1 MKTIFIFLVTALVY
15 VFLGN
20 NLNQEIIIPKESIRF
35 RIIADDNT
43 EASEE
48 LTFKITMLIFFI
60 LGFLGNGLSEIL
72 DEKDNFLSSKAKI
85 ENSLKRLENKVNSM
99 LKKEKILE
107 SVQISYGSHFF
118 PEKFYNGVKYQ
129 SGFYESLVVIL
140 GNGLGNN
147 WWCVL
152 FPPLCNLENKN
163 YSNEEYKLLVWE
175 IIKKYNK
182 S

>member
-20 NLNQEIIIPKESIRF
+20 NFNQEIIIPKESIRF

-48 LTFKITMLIFFI
+48 IKFKIKMLVE
-60 LGFLGNGLSEIL
+60 LELSEIL
-72 DEKDNFLSSKAKI
+72 DEKDNFLSSKVKI

-118 PEKFYNGVKYQ
+118 PEKFYNGVKYE

>member
-20 NLNQEIIIPKESIRF
+20 NFNQEIIIPKESIRF

-43 EASEE
+43 EASEKIK
-48 LTFKITMLIFFI
+48 FKIKMLIE
-60 LGFLGNGLSEIL
+60 LELSEIL

-85 ENSLKRLENKVNSM
+85 ENNLKRLENKVNSM

-118 PEKFYNGVKYQ
+118 PEKFYNGVKYE

-182 S
+182 N

>member
-20 NLNQEIIIPKESIRF
+20 NFNQEIIIPKESIRF

-48 LTFKITMLIFFI
+48 IKFKIKMLIE
-60 LGFLGNGLSEIL
+60 LELSEIL
-72 DEKDNFLSSKAKI
+72 DEKDNFLSSKVKI
-85 ENSLKRLENKVNSM
+85 ENNLKRLENKVNSM

-118 PEKFYNGVKYQ
+118 PEKFYNGVKYE

-182 S
+182 N

>member
-1 MKTIFIFLVTALVY
+1 MKTIFIFLITALVY

-20 NLNQEIIIPKESIRF
+20 NFNQEIIIPKESIRF

-43 EASEE
+43 EASEKIK
-48 LTFKITMLIFFI
+48 FKIKMLIE
-60 LGFLGNGLSEIL
+60 LELSEIL

-85 ENSLKRLENKVNSM
+85 ENNLKRLENKVNSM

-118 PEKFYNGVKYQ
+118 PEKLYNGVIYE

>member
-1 MKTIFIFLVTALVY
+1 MVFLKTIFIFLVTALVY

-20 NLNQEIIIPKESIRF
+20 NFNQEIIIPKESIRF

-48 LTFKITMLIFFI
+48 IKFKIKMLIE
-60 LGFLGNGLSEIL
+60 LELSEIL
-72 DEKDNFLSSKAKI
+72 DEKDNFLSSKVKI

-118 PEKFYNGVKYQ
+118 PEKFYNGVKYE

>member
-1 MKTIFIFLVTALVY
+1 MVFLKTIFIFLITALVY

-20 NLNQEIIIPKESIRF
+20 NFNQEIIIPKESIRF

-43 EASEE
+43 EASEKIK
-48 LTFKITMLIFFI
+48 FKIKMLIE
-60 LGFLGNGLSEIL
+60 LELSEIL
-72 DEKDNFLSSKAKI
+72 DEKDNFLSSKVKI

-118 PEKFYNGVKYQ
+118 PEKFYNGVKYE

>member
-1 MKTIFIFLVTALVY
+1 MVFLKTIFIFLITALVY

-20 NLNQEIIIPKESIRF
+20 NFNQEIIIPKESIRF

-43 EASEE
+43 EASEKIK
-48 LTFKITMLIFFI
+48 FKIKMLIE
-60 LGFLGNGLSEIL
+60 LELSEIL

-85 ENSLKRLENKVNSM
+85 ENNLKRLENKVNSM

-118 PEKFYNGVKYQ
+118 PEKFYNGVKYE

-182 S
+182 N

>member
-1 MKTIFIFLVTALVY
+1 MVFLKTIFIFLITALVY

-20 NLNQEIIIPKESIRF
+20 NFNQEIIIPKESIRF

-48 LTFKITMLIFFI
+48 IKFKIKMLIE
-60 LGFLGNGLSEIL
+60 LELSEIL

-118 PEKFYNGVKYQ
+118 PEKFYNGVKYE

>member
-20 NLNQEIIIPKESIRF
+20 NFSQEIIIPKESIRF

-48 LTFKITMLIFFI
+48 IKFKIKMLIE
-60 LGFLGNGLSEIL
+60 LELSEIL
-72 DEKDNFLSSKAKI
+72 DEKDNFLSSKVKI

-118 PEKFYNGVKYQ
+118 PEKFYNGVKYE

>member
-1 MKTIFIFLVTALVY
+1 MVFLKTIFIFLVTALVY

-20 NLNQEIIIPKESIRF
+20 NFTQEIIIPKESIRF

-48 LTFKITMLIFFI
+48 IKFKIKMLIE
-60 LGFLGNGLSEIL
+60 LELSEIL
-72 DEKDNFLSSKAKI
+72 DEKDNFLSSKVKI

-118 PEKFYNGVKYQ
+118 PEKFYNGVKYE

>member
-1 MKTIFIFLVTALVY
+1 MVFLKTIFIFLVTALVY

-20 NLNQEIIIPKESIRF
+20 NFNQEIIIPKESIRF

-48 LTFKITMLIFFI
+48 IKFKIKMLIE
-60 LGFLGNGLSEIL
+60 LELSEIL
-72 DEKDNFLSSKAKI
+72 DEKDNFLSSKVKI
-85 ENSLKRLENKVNSM
+85 ENSLKSLENKVNSM

-118 PEKFYNGVKYQ
+118 PEKFYNGVKYE

-147 WWCVL
+147 WWCIVY
-152 FPPLCNLENKN
+152 PPLCFVNK
-163 YSNEEYKLLVWE
+163 SDLNEHNIQYQSYLVE
-175 IIKKYNK
+175 IIRKHFKG
-182 S
+182 

>member
-1 MKTIFIFLVTALVY
+1 MVFLKTIFIFLITALVY

-20 NLNQEIIIPKESIRF
+20 NFNQEIIIPKESIRF

-43 EASEE
+43 EASEKIK
-48 LTFKITMLIFFI
+48 FKIKMLIE
-60 LGFLGNGLSEIL
+60 LELSEIL

-85 ENSLKRLENKVNSM
+85 ENNLKRLENKVNSM

-118 PEKFYNGVKYQ
+118 PEKFYNGVKYE

>member
-20 NLNQEIIIPKESIRF
+20 NFTQEIIIPKESIRF

-43 EASEE
+43 EASDEIK
-48 LTFKITMLIFFI
+48 FKIKMLIE
-60 LGFLGNGLSEIL
+60 LELSEIL
-72 DEKDNFLSSKAKI
+72 DEKDNFLSSKVKI
-85 ENSLKRLENKVNSM
+85 ENNLKRLENKVNSM

-118 PEKFYNGVKYQ
+118 PEKFYNGVKYE

>member
-20 NLNQEIIIPKESIRF
+20 NFNQEIIIPKESIRF

-48 LTFKITMLIFFI
+48 IKFKIKMLIE
-60 LGFLGNGLSEIL
+60 LELSEIL
-72 DEKDNFLSSKAKI
+72 DEKDNFLSSKVKI

-118 PEKFYNGVKYQ
+118 PEKFYNGVKYE

>member
-20 NLNQEIIIPKESIRF
+20 NFTQEIIIPKESIRF

-43 EASEE
+43 EASEKIK
-48 LTFKITMLIFFI
+48 FKIKMLIE
-60 LGFLGNGLSEIL
+60 LELSEIL
-72 DEKDNFLSSKAKI
+72 DEKDNFLSSKVKI

-118 PEKFYNGVKYQ
+118 PEKFYNGVKYE

>member
-1 MKTIFIFLVTALVY
+1 MVFLKTIFIFLVTALVY

-20 NLNQEIIIPKESIRF
+20 NFNQEIIIPKESIRF

-48 LTFKITMLIFFI
+48 IKFKIKMLIE
-60 LGFLGNGLSEIL
+60 LELSEIL
-72 DEKDNFLSSKAKI
+72 DEKDNFLSSKVKI

-118 PEKFYNGVKYQ
+118 PEKFYNGVKYE
-129 SGFYESLVVIL
+129 SGFYESLVIIL

>member
-1 MKTIFIFLVTALVY
+1 MVFLKTIFIFLITALVY

-20 NLNQEIIIPKESIRF
+20 NFNQEIIIPKESIRF

-48 LTFKITMLIFFI
+48 IKFKIKMLIE
-60 LGFLGNGLSEIL
+60 LELSEIL

-85 ENSLKRLENKVNSM
+85 ENNLKRLENKVNSM

-118 PEKFYNGVKYQ
+118 PEKFYNGVKYE

>member
-20 NLNQEIIIPKESIRF
+20 NFNQEIIIPKESIRF

-48 LTFKITMLIFFI
+48 IKFRIKMLIE
-60 LGFLGNGLSEIL
+60 LELSEIL
-72 DEKDNFLSSKAKI
+72 DEKDNFLSSKVKI

-107 SVQISYGSHFF
+107 SVKISYGSHFF
-118 PEKFYNGVKYQ
+118 PEKFYNGVKYE

>member
-20 NLNQEIIIPKESIRF
+20 NFNQEIIIPKESIRF

-48 LTFKITMLIFFI
+48 IKFKIKMLIEME
-60 LGFLGNGLSEIL
+60 LSEIL
-72 DEKDNFLSSKAKI
+72 DEKDNFLSSKVKI
-85 ENSLKRLENKVNSM
+85 ENNLKRLENKVNSM

-118 PEKFYNGVKYQ
+118 PEKFYNGVKYE

-182 S
+182 PTSLFGP

>member
-1 MKTIFIFLVTALVY
+1 MKSIFIFLVTALVY

-20 NLNQEIIIPKESIRF
+20 NFNQEIIIPKESIRF

-48 LTFKITMLIFFI
+48 IKFKIKMLIE
-60 LGFLGNGLSEIL
+60 LELSEIL
-72 DEKDNFLSSKAKI
+72 DEKDNFLSSKVKI
-85 ENSLKRLENKVNSM
+85 ENNLKRLENKVNSM

-118 PEKFYNGVKYQ
+118 PEKFYNGVKYE

>member
-1 MKTIFIFLVTALVY
+1 MVFLKTIFIFLVTALVY

-20 NLNQEIIIPKESIRF
+20 NFNQEIIIPKESIRF

-48 LTFKITMLIFFI
+48 IKFKIKMLIE
-60 LGFLGNGLSEIL
+60 LELSEIL
-72 DEKDNFLSSKAKI
+72 DEKDNFLSSKVKI
-85 ENSLKRLENKVNSM
+85 ENSIKRLENKVNSM

-118 PEKFYNGVKYQ
+118 PEKFYNGVKYEA
-129 SGFYESLVVIL
+129 GFYESLVVIL

-152 FPPLCNLENKN
+152 FPPLCLLEAEE
-163 YSNEEYKLLVWE
+163 SDEVEYKFFVQELIE
-175 IIKKYNK
+175 KYF
-182 S
+182 

>member
-1 MKTIFIFLVTALVY
+1 MVFLKTIFIFLVTALVY

-20 NLNQEIIIPKESIRF
+20 NFNQEIIIPKESIRF

-48 LTFKITMLIFFI
+48 IKFKIKMLIE
-60 LGFLGNGLSEIL
+60 LELSEIL
-72 DEKDNFLSSKAKI
+72 DEKDNFLSSKVKI
-85 ENSLKRLENKVNSM
+85 ENSIKRLENKVNSM

-118 PEKFYNGVKYQ
+118 PEKFYNGVKYEA
-129 SGFYESLVVIL
+129 GFYESLVVIL

-152 FPPLCNLENKN
+152 FPQLCNLENKN
-163 YSNEEYKLLVWE
+163 YSNE
-175 IIKKYNK
+175 
-182 S
+182 

>member
-1 MKTIFIFLVTALVY
+1 MKTIFIFLITALVY

-20 NLNQEIIIPKESIRF
+20 NFNQEIIIPKESIRF

-48 LTFKITMLIFFI
+48 IKFKIKMLIE
-60 LGFLGNGLSEIL
+60 LELSEIL
-72 DEKDNFLSSKAKI
+72 DEKDNFLSSKVKI

-118 PEKFYNGVKYQ
+118 PEKFYNGVKYE

>member
-1 MKTIFIFLVTALVY
+1 MKTIFIFLITALVY

-20 NLNQEIIIPKESIRF
+20 NFNQEIIIPKESIRF

-48 LTFKITMLIFFI
+48 IKFKIKMLIE
-60 LGFLGNGLSEIL
+60 LELSEIL
-72 DEKDNFLSSKAKI
+72 DEKDNFLSSKVKI
-85 ENSLKRLENKVNSM
+85 QNSLKRLENKVNSM

-118 PEKFYNGVKYQ
+118 PEKFYNGVKYE

>member
-1 MKTIFIFLVTALVY
+1 MVFLKTIFIFLITALVY

-20 NLNQEIIIPKESIRF
+20 NFNQEIIIPKESIRF

-43 EASEE
+43 EASEKIK
-48 LTFKITMLIFFI
+48 FKIKMLIE
-60 LGFLGNGLSEIL
+60 LELSEIL

-85 ENSLKRLENKVNSM
+85 ENNLKRLENKVNSM

-118 PEKFYNGVKYQ
+118 PEKFYNGVKYE

-152 FPPLCNLENKN
+152 FTPLCNLENKN

>member
-20 NLNQEIIIPKESIRF
+20 NFNQEIIIPKESIRF

-48 LTFKITMLIFFI
+48 IKFKIKMLIE
-60 LGFLGNGLSEIL
+60 LELSEIL
-72 DEKDNFLSSKAKI
+72 DEKDNFLSSKVKI
-85 ENSLKRLENKVNSM
+85 ENNLKRLENKVNSM

-118 PEKFYNGVKYQ
+118 PEKFYNGVKYE

>member
-1 MKTIFIFLVTALVY
+1 MVFLKTIFIFLVTALLY

-20 NLNQEIIIPKESIRF
+20 NFNQEIIIPKESIRF

-48 LTFKITMLIFFI
+48 IKFKIKMLIE
-60 LGFLGNGLSEIL
+60 LELSEIL
-72 DEKDNFLSSKAKI
+72 DEKDNFLSSKVKI

-118 PEKFYNGVKYQ
+118 PEKFYNGVKYE

>member
-20 NLNQEIIIPKESIRF
+20 NFNQEIIIPKESIRF

-48 LTFKITMLIFFI
+48 IKFKIKMLIE
-60 LGFLGNGLSEIL
+60 LELSEIL
-72 DEKDNFLSSKAKI
+72 DEKDNLLSSKVKI
-85 ENSLKRLENKVNSM
+85 ENNLKRLENKVNSM

-118 PEKFYNGVKYQ
+118 PEKFYNGVKYE

>member
-1 MKTIFIFLVTALVY
+1 MKTIFIFLITALVY

-20 NLNQEIIIPKESIRF
+20 NFNQEIIIPKESIRF

-43 EASEE
+43 EASEKIK
-48 LTFKITMLIFFI
+48 FKIKMLIE
-60 LGFLGNGLSEIL
+60 LELSEIL

-85 ENSLKRLENKVNSM
+85 ENNLKRLENKVNSM

-118 PEKFYNGVKYQ
+118 PEKFYNGVKYE

>member
-20 NLNQEIIIPKESIRF
+20 NFNQEIIIPKESIRF

-48 LTFKITMLIFFI
+48 IKFKIKMLIE
-60 LGFLGNGLSEIL
+60 LELSEIL
-72 DEKDNFLSSKAKI
+72 DEKDNLLSSKVKI
-85 ENSLKRLENKVNSM
+85 ENNLKRLENKVNSM

-118 PEKFYNGVKYQ
+118 PEKFYNGVKYE
-129 SGFYESLVVIL
+129 SGFYESLVIIL

>member
-1 MKTIFIFLVTALVY
+1 MVFLKTIFIFLITALIY

-20 NLNQEIIIPKESIRF
+20 NFYQEIIIPKESIRF

-48 LTFKITMLIFFI
+48 IKFKIKMLIE
-60 LGFLGNGLSEIL
+60 LELSEIL
-72 DEKDNFLSSKAKI
+72 DEKDNLLSSKVKI
-85 ENSLKRLENKVNSM
+85 ENNLKRLENKVNSM

-118 PEKFYNGVKYQ
+118 PEKFYNGVKYE
-129 SGFYESLVVIL
+129 SGFYESLVIIL

>member
-1 MKTIFIFLVTALVY
+1 MVFLKTIFIFLVTALVY

-20 NLNQEIIIPKESIRF
+20 NFNQEIIIPKESIRF

-48 LTFKITMLIFFI
+48 IKFKIKMLIE
-60 LGFLGNGLSEIL
+60 LELSEIL
-72 DEKDNFLSSKAKI
+72 DEKDNFFSFKVKI

-118 PEKFYNGVKYQ
+118 PEKFYNGVKYE

>member
-48 LTFKITMLIFFI
+48 IKFKIKMLIE
-60 LGFLGNGLSEIL
+60 LELSEIL

>member
-20 NLNQEIIIPKESIRF
+20 NFNQEIIIPKESIRF

-48 LTFKITMLIFFI
+48 IKFKIKMLIEME
-60 LGFLGNGLSEIL
+60 LSEIL
-72 DEKDNFLSSKAKI
+72 DEKDNFLSSKVKI
-85 ENSLKRLENKVNSM
+85 ENSLKRIENKVNSM

-118 PEKFYNGVKYQ
+118 PEKFYNGVKYE

>member
-1 MKTIFIFLVTALVY
+1 MVFLKTIFIFLITALVY

-20 NLNQEIIIPKESIRF
+20 NFNQEIIIPKESIRF

-43 EASEE
+43 EASEKIK
-48 LTFKITMLIFFI
+48 FKIKMLIE
-60 LGFLGNGLSEIL
+60 LELSEIL

-85 ENSLKRLENKVNSM
+85 ENNLKRLENKVNSM

>member
-20 NLNQEIIIPKESIRF
+20 NFNQEIIIPKESIRF

-48 LTFKITMLIFFI
+48 IKFKIKMLIE
-60 LGFLGNGLSEIL
+60 LELSEIL
-72 DEKDNFLSSKAKI
+72 DEKDNFLSSKVKI
-85 ENSLKRLENKVNSM
+85 QNSLKRLENKVNSM

-118 PEKFYNGVKYQ
+118 PEKFYNGVKYE

>member
-20 NLNQEIIIPKESIRF
+20 NFNQEIIIPKESIRF

-48 LTFKITMLIFFI
+48 IKFKIKMLIE
-60 LGFLGNGLSEIL
+60 LELSEIL

-182 S
+182 N